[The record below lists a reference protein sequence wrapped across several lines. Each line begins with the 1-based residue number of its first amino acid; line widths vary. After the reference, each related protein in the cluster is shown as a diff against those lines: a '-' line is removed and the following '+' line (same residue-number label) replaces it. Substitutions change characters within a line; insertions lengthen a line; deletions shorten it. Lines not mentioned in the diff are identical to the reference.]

1 MVIKKFENVKKM
13 KEVDED
19 EEKKGKGKEK
29 DREEKEGGASG
40 KEVYQEAI

>member
-19 EEKKGKGKEK
+19 EEKKGKEK

-40 KEVYQEAI
+40 KEVY